1 MPTTIKTPKPRN
13 DPRGVTWITRY
24 AALVRYQ
31 ARTGFMPREIA
42 APVGEWQIE
51 ESWLAGW
58 LRYQRRREQRDVL
71 PAWQRELLEQV
82 PGFSW
87 APLGEQWDQW
97 REQLRVFLAQER
109 RMPKYRSMSAAE
121 RALAAWVDKQRL
133 SFRRGTLAAERVI
146 ALRSLLY
153 KIV

>member
-1 MPTTIKTPKPRN
+1 
-13 DPRGVTWITRY
+13 
-24 AALVRYQ
+24 
-31 ARTGFMPREIA
+31 MPREIA
-42 APVGEWQIE
+42 APVGEGQIE
-51 ESWLAGW
+51 ESRLAGW

-87 APLGEQWDQW
+87 APLGNQWDQW
-97 REQLRVFLAQER
+97 WEQLRVFLAQER
-109 RMPKYRSMSAAE
+109 RMPRYRSTPAAE

-133 SFRRGTLAAERVI
+133 SFRRGTLAAERVV
-146 ALRSLLY
+146 ALRSLSY